1 MKTTKTVLC
10 LLLVCMGFMVQ
21 AQQLKKGT
29 YYRTASDGTIE
40 VSDCCDNGKL
50 TITFKNTDGTE
61 NTRELKSVQGTDG
74 LYLHV
79 GDGFFYFI
87 AESDGYLERYIFN
100 GNFNYATADPA
111 DYYEILS
118 QDQSLVNSK
127 KSSAELRRNMLESGK
142 EKFYFPRL
150 LTKYAKAPVNERFEV
165 DKYYRGIS
173 STGQKSTMN
182 VKVLDKNTIDIDF
195 GAKVKMFTLNG
206 RTDTQRFYR
215 HHLNPN
221 IFMYYDTPNYWGR
234 SSPNQYIHFGAD
246 GIHYIYNEG
255 DKSIFLFGDEKKRKY
270 SDQEITEMEFKAKE
284 DIEKKFW
291 KQVDIFMN
299 SWTEK
304 PKMPS
309 VAMND
314 DAIKTEA
321 LKALQKH
328 AKDKGWKENFTD
340 LVITSGSW
348 SDVITTSYIGRIV
361 EVAAKATWPDGRCT
375 FQYFDLMSMH
385 ENGGYSKTLF
395 HYATGNQYETDC
407 E

>member
-1 MKTTKTVLC
+1 MKTPKMALC
-10 LLLVCMGFMVQ
+10 LLLTCLGFLAQ
-21 AQQLKKGT
+21 AQQLTNGT

-40 VSDCCDNGKL
+40 VSDCCDNDKL

-127 KSSAELRRNMLESGK
+127 KSSAELRRKMLDSGK

-150 LTKYAKAPVNERFEV
+150 LCKYAKAPAEERFQTE
-165 DKYYRGIS
+165 KPYKGIS
-173 STGQKSTMN
+173 SFGKKDF
-182 VKVLDKNTIDIDF
+182 VHIERVDKNIIDVTIGVRI
-195 GAKVKMFTLNG
+195 KMFAKSQGATKS
-206 RTDTQRFYR
+206 FYR

-221 IFMYYDTPNYWGR
+221 LFIYYGTPTYWGR
-234 SSPNQYIHFGAD
+234 STPDEYLYFGAD
-246 GIHYIYNEG
+246 GQHYIYDEG
-255 DKSIFLFGDEKKRKY
+255 QKTIFLFGDDKKKKY
-270 SDQEITEMEFKAKE
+270 SDQEITENEFKAKD
-284 DIEKKFW
+284 DIEQKF
-291 KQVDIFMN
+291 KDQREIFMN
-299 SWTEK
+299 SWVDK
-304 PKMPS
+304 PKMPTA
-309 VAMND
+309 AMTD
-314 DAIKTEA
+314 GEIEAEA

-328 AKDKGWKENFTD
+328 AKEKGWKEDFTEV
-340 LVITSGSW
+340 VITSGSW
-348 SDVITTSYIGRIV
+348 SDVITVSYIGRIV
-361 EVAAKATWPDGRCT
+361 EVAAKATWPDGHCT